1 MKKIMLTVWAIATVF
16 LLNAQE
22 KFYTEPVKIPVLL
35 SGNFGELR
43 GNHFHMGIDI
53 KTEGRV
59 GVPIHSTA
67 AGYISRISIAP
78 AGFGNALYITHLNGT
93 TSVYAH
99 LLKFRKDIEAY
110 IRSLQYEKESFAI
123 DWELPAGKFPVE
135 KGEMIAQGGN
145 SGSSAGPHLH
155 FEIRD
160 TRTQDAINP
169 LKYNLFNI
177 KDQTPP
183 RVYAVQLYPLGDQS
197 HVAGSTK
204 KKRYQTVA
212 AHGKLHLAGNP
223 VIPVHGQV
231 GFAILSNDFFD
242 ESHNQCGIYSAQ
254 LTVDGKEVFSYQ
266 LDRVPFS
273 KTRYLNSHIDY
284 EGFVASQNRFQKLWR
299 DRGNKLDI
307 YESGRNRGI
316 LTIDDQETHEVEIT
330 VADFHG
336 NHTRVQFR
344 IKGNPLSLPEK
355 KSPGNLV
362 FRYDE
367 DNSLKND
374 QVELD
379 CPDGAFYE
387 DFTFNYAS
395 LDKTAGFYS
404 RKHRLHDD
412 KVPIHTALKL
422 RIKAEDLP
430 ERLQNKAIIVK
441 TEPATNSKIS
451 QGGSYADGWV
461 TTDVRTLGTF
471 AVTVDTIAPRIT
483 PLSIRERNALTES
496 SQIRFRISD
505 DLSGIK
511 SYVGKIDGQWALFE
525 YDAKYSLLTYQI
537 DPQRLELK
545 KRHTLELTVTD
556 QCNNQSV
563 YEATFWK

>member
-59 GVPIHSTA
+59 GVPIHATA

-99 LLKFRKDIEAY
+99 LLKFRKDIETY

-197 HVAGSTK
+197 HVAGSVK

-212 AHGKLHLAGNP
+212 AHG
-223 VIPVHGQV
+223 
-231 GFAILSNDFFD
+231 
-242 ESHNQCGIYSAQ
+242 
-254 LTVDGKEVFSYQ
+254 
-266 LDRVPFS
+266 
-273 KTRYLNSHIDY
+273 
-284 EGFVASQNRFQKLWR
+284 
-299 DRGNKLDI
+299 
-307 YESGRNRGI
+307 
-316 LTIDDQETHEVEIT
+316 
-330 VADFHG
+330 
-336 NHTRVQFR
+336 
-344 IKGNPLSLPEK
+344 
-355 KSPGNLV
+355 
-362 FRYDE
+362 
-367 DNSLKND
+367 
-374 QVELD
+374 
-379 CPDGAFYE
+379 
-387 DFTFNYAS
+387 
-395 LDKTAGFYS
+395 
-404 RKHRLHDD
+404 
-412 KVPIHTALKL
+412 
-422 RIKAEDLP
+422 
-430 ERLQNKAIIVK
+430 
-441 TEPATNSKIS
+441 
-451 QGGSYADGWV
+451 
-461 TTDVRTLGTF
+461 
-471 AVTVDTIAPRIT
+471 
-483 PLSIRERNALTES
+483 
-496 SQIRFRISD
+496 
-505 DLSGIK
+505 
-511 SYVGKIDGQWALFE
+511 
-525 YDAKYSLLTYQI
+525 
-537 DPQRLELK
+537 
-545 KRHTLELTVTD
+545 
-556 QCNNQSV
+556 
-563 YEATFWK
+563 